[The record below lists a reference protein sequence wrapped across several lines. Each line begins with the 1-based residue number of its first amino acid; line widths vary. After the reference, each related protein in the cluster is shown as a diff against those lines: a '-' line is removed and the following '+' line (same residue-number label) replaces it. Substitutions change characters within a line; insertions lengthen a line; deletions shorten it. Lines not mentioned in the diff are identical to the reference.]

1 MPVLYI
7 YIKFQVLTGSWLDT
21 PSLALIHKQTCGAG
35 SLQKRQVL
43 KLRPKPPDVEDAR
56 FCTLQGSLF
65 CEQDENRTWAFRD
78 R

>member
-1 MPVLYI
+1 MLE
-7 YIKFQVLTGSWLDT
+7 
-21 PSLALIHKQTCGAG
+21 A
-35 SLQKRQVL
+35 VL

-78 R
+78 RQDLLGRDKERLF